1 MNDSYYETEYMPKA
15 NRIGKI
21 TGFLGVVLSFCP
33 AIVLAVVYGI
43 LPRPAALLTAFISGA
58 SAFGVL
64 WFVEPISY
72 FPVVGTTGTYMSF
85 LSGNISNMR
94 IPCASMAQAAAD
106 VEPGTQKGS
115 IIATIGIAVSVVINV
130 SVLTIGAL
138 LGASVL
144 EMLPDGVRSAL
155 NYLLP
160 ALYGALLVQF
170 GMKANRQAIVMILIA
185 FALYM
190 CIGLGLF
197 NFIPGASNWLGT
209 LSCVFISIAI
219 GVATAKNA
227 AKNAEAQSKKTK

>member
-33 AIVLAVVYGI
+33 TIVLAVVYGI

-227 AKNAEAQSKKTK
+227 AKNAEAQSKETK